1 MSTSRQTLFNT
12 IWSIAE
18 NLRGSYKAN
27 DYRRVIIPF
36 TLLRRM
42 ECVLEQTRNDVVTA
56 FQGLGVD
63 SAEDLTEEQI
73 TELTKVSGQQFFSTT
88 NMTFKSMLSDKSNLH
103 ENLMAYSKS
112 FNPSVLDIYS
122 ELKFSEELKAL
133 NRMGILEGC
142 VRDFSNVDLHVDE
155 ISNHD
160 MGLLFEELLRQ
171 FNDVSPAGEQY
182 TPRDAI
188 DLMFEILLAPD
199 VPNHNSAIQTDQ
211 KHIKVYDP
219 TSGTGGILSAG
230 EDKIASINPT
240 LKVKT
245 YGQEINP
252 ETYAICKADMLI
264 RGQEIKN
271 IKLGNTLLTDMHPG
285 VQFDYMGANPPYG
298 IDWKNVQDAVQ
309 SEFESSADSN
319 RFKGGLPRVSDGQ
332 MLFTQHLLSKMKP
345 LELDEITGQMKGGSR
360 IGVVH
365 SGSPLFNG
373 DAGSGES
380 EIRRYI
386 LENDYLDAIVALPT
400 DMFYNTGIGTFI
412 LFLTNRKEYH
422 RKGKVQLIDARELGT
437 KMSKPLGSK
446 RVELAQEAIA
456 SITKIYLEFEKSPV
470 SKIFSN
476 EDFCFRKISIQ
487 RPLRMAGIDENRA
500 YNSKEIKALLENGS
514 SDENAPKV
522 IAKIHPKKTVANPLY
537 GLFSA
542 VVDGQPVVVSYAA
555 DSQLK
560 DVESVPLSVNIS
572 TYFNQ
577 EVLPHAPDAWID
589 DSVLD
594 NKDGQIGKV
603 GTEISFNRYFYQ
615 FKSLRSS
622 AVIDDEIK
630 ALSQEIMAL
639 LGEVS
644 V

>member
-1 MSTSRQTLFNT
+1 MSTTRQKLFST

-42 ECVLEQTRNDVVTA
+42 ECVLEDTREEVA
-56 FQGLGVD
+56 KAYEALEVD
-63 SAEDLTEEQI
+63 SVSDLTEEQVRD
-73 TELTKVSGQQFFSTT
+73 LTSISGHQFFSSTRI
-88 NMTFKSMLSDKSNLH
+88 TFSEMNRDKSNLYT
-103 ENLMAYSKS
+103 NILAYCKS
-112 FNPSVLDIYS
+112 FNPSVLDIYG
-122 ELKFSEELKAL
+122 ELKFSNEIVELQKL
-133 NRMGILEGC
+133 GILEGC
-142 VRDFSNVDLHVDE
+142 VRDFSKVDLHENE

-171 FNDVSPAGEQY
+171 FNDLSPAGEQY

-188 DLMFEILLAPD
+188 DLMMEILLAPD
-199 VPNHNSAIQTDQ
+199 VANSGSAINTEY
-211 KHIKVYDP
+211 KHVKLYDP

-230 EDKIASINPT
+230 QDKMETVNPK
-240 LKVKT
+240 LRVKT

-271 IKLGNTLLTDMHPG
+271 IRLGNTLMKDLHPDES
-285 VQFDYMGANPPYG
+285 FDYMGANPPYG
-298 IDWKNVQDAVQ
+298 VDWKNAK
-309 SEFESSADSN
+309 SEVEAELSSTTN

-345 LELDEITGQMKGGSR
+345 IEKGGSR

-380 EIRRYI
+380 EIRRYL

-412 LFLTNRKEYH
+412 LFLTNRKEAN
-422 RKGKVQLIDARELGT
+422 RQGKVQLIDARDLGS
-437 KMSKPLGSK
+437 KMRKPLGSK
-446 RVELAQEAIA
+446 RMELTDETISQIKDIYMRFEP
-456 SITKIYLEFEKSPV
+456 SKI

-476 EDFCFRKISIQ
+476 DDFSFRKISIE
-487 RPLRMAGIDENRA
+487 RPLRIKGIDVNRA
-500 YNSKEIKALLENGS
+500 YSTKEIKALLEEFGT
-514 SDENAPKV
+514 DESAPRV
-522 IAKIHPKKTVANPLY
+522 ISKIYPKSAVAQPLY
-537 GLFSA
+537 GLYNA
-542 VVDGQPVVVSYAA
+542 VVNGKQVVVSYAS
-555 DSQLK
+555 DKSLK
-560 DVESVPLSVNIS
+560 ESESIPFGTCTA
-572 TYFNQ
+572 TYFTN
-577 EVLPHAPDAWID
+577 EVLVHAPDAWID
-589 DSVLD
+589 EAVRDD
-594 NKDGQIGKV
+594 KDGKVGKV

-615 FKSLRSS
+615 FKKARSS
-622 AVIDDEIK
+622 DEIDF
-630 ALSQEIMAL
+630 EIKELTAEFMSL
-639 LGEVS
+639 LGEVA